1 MQKPVDVSIVIPL
14 LNEELSLLYL
24 NNWIFKVFKSH
35 SYSFELIFIDD
46 GSTDQSWEIIKKL
59 SFENKSVKGIR
70 FRKNFGKSQALH
82 AGFKIATGKYVIT
95 LDADLQDSPE
105 EIPELIVNLNEGGYD
120 LISGWK
126 KKRFDSIIFKNLPS
140 KLFNWA
146 ARRVSGIK
154 LNDFNCGIK
163 IYRNEVI
170 KNIDVYGEMHRY
182 IPLLAAQKGFDKI
195 GEKIVQHQAR
205 KFGHTKFGTDRFF
218 KGFLDLITLW
228 YINKF
233 GKRPMYFFGLWG
245 SLMLFF
251 GFSFTL
257 YLGIDKLFFDV
268 QARLI
273 TSRPEFYIALTLM
286 ILGSQFFIAGFLGEI
301 ILRTKE
307 NKKRYIIKEETTR
320 K

>member
-14 LNEELSLLYL
+14 LNEEDSLLKL
-24 NNWIFKVFKSH
+24 NDWIFKVLKNQSL
-35 SYSFELIFIDD
+35 SFEIIYIDD
-46 GSTDQSWEIIKKL
+46 GSTDKSWISIVGL
-59 SFENKSVKGIR
+59 SEKYSNIKGIR
-70 FRKNFGKSQALH
+70 FAKNFGKSQALH
-82 AGFKIATGKYVIT
+82 AGFESTNGKYVIT

-105 EIPELIVNLNEGGYD
+105 EIPQLIKNLNEGGYD

-126 KKRFDSIIFKNLPS
+126 KKRFDSILFKNLPS

-146 ARRVSGIK
+146 ARRVSGIN

-163 IYRNEVI
+163 VYRNEVI

-182 IPLLAAQKGFDKI
+182 IPLLAAQEGFNKI
-195 GEKIVQHQAR
+195 GEQIVQHQAR
-205 KFGHTKFGTDRFF
+205 KFGYTKFGADRFF

-228 YINKF
+228 FINKF

-245 SLMLFF
+245 SLMLIL
-251 GFSFTL
+251 GFCFTL

-273 TSRPEFYIALTLM
+273 TNRPEFYIALTLM
-286 ILGSQFFIAGFLGEI
+286 LLGSQFFIAGFLGEI
-301 ILRTKE
+301 ILRNKK
-307 NKKRYIIKEETTR
+307 NKKRYTIKE
-320 K
+320 KINY